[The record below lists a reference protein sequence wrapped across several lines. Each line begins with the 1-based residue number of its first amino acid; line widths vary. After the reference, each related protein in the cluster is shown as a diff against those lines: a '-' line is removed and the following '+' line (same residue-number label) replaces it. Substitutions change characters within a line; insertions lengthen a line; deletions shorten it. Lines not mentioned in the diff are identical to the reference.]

1 MKRFG
6 TGILVFAGFIAGI
19 AFVYSCGGGGG
30 GGAIAAPIEAVGTE
44 ITSLPY
50 TISSSGSY
58 YLGGDLSSTGVG
70 ITVNADNV
78 TIDLMGFTI
87 TGPGSGSDNGI
98 YIGGR
103 SNVEIRNGTVTDFGA
118 SGIASSGAELIQA
131 INIRSISNSWAGIL
145 LSGIGNRIIDCT
157 AAYNANAGLYLNNG
171 GTIINSTAYNNQFI
185 GIYLSGNGGT
195 IIGNTAYS
203 NQNDGISVGWGVTV
217 KNNAAYYNQNHGIDP
232 AGYDLLDGN
241 TTYANNQAGGSFFN
255 IDTCATCT
263 YGSNVAP

>member
-19 AFVYSCGGGGG
+19 AFVYSCGGGG

-145 LSGIGNRIIDCT
+145 LSGTGNRIINST

-195 IIGNTAYS
+195 VIGNTAYS
-203 NQNDGISVGWGVTV
+203 NQNNGISVGWGVTV
-217 KNNAAYYNQNHGIDP
+217 KNNSAYFNQNHGIDP
-232 AGYDLLDGN
+232 SGYDLLDGN